1 MCIAMKPL
9 GASSWRCWRWPKNR
23 SPPRLTEGAALLAES
38 PVAPQVQKHHANQ
51 TNPPRGLDR
60 RGHHRGQRRAARPLL
75 PAPALALD
83 DEEAEWAELQAYLKA
98 ELGELY

>member
-1 MCIAMKPL
+1 MQKAQSHPRCKNTMPTKPTRREVLIAAATTA
-9 GASSWRCWRWPKNR
+9 ASAVLP
-23 SPPRLTEGAALLAES
+23 A
-38 PVAPQVQKHHANQ
+38 
-51 TNPPRGLDR
+51 
-60 RGHHRGQRRAARPLL
+60 PLL